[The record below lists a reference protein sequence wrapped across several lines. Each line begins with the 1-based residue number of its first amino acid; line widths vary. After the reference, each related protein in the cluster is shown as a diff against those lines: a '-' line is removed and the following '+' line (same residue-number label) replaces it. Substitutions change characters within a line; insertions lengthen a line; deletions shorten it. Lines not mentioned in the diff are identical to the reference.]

1 MLYLKYGR
9 IFFFFSGKKLIIML
23 FILLLQGEKVKGD
36 LGFGI
41 FELQMNYNLSKFVH
55 VSVKL

>member
-1 MLYLKYGR
+1 MEES
-9 IFFFFSGKKLIIML
+9 FFFFSGKKLIIML
-23 FILLLQGEKVKGD
+23 FILLLQGEKVQGD